1 MPQRGCHHAAGFSL
15 SFITK
20 SHQQREKKQSEGR
33 GAVAVLLHLLFI
45 FLKFRKMEKI
55 DFFLTYLL
63 LSSPVLSVFNFGEMA
78 SVSLRV

>member
-45 FLKFRKMEKI
+45 FLKFRKMEEI
-55 DFFLTYLL
+55 DFFLT
-63 LSSPVLSVFNFGEMA
+63 
-78 SVSLRV
+78 